1 MSASS
6 VHLTRA
12 GILELTHLGRICG
25 SQELFCDRYEILH
38 ILGRGG
44 FGVTFL
50 AKDAILPGQPLC
62 VIKQLFPSVNHPAA
76 LKLAQR
82 RFEQEAK
89 TLSKL
94 GSHANIPTLL
104 NYFEVDQEFYLVQE
118 YIRGTTLNA
127 EVKKFGPFSEGVVK
141 QILRDF
147 LPVLHYVHANQVIHR
162 DIKPPNLIRCR
173 DDGRLVLIDFGAVKD
188 RLLNASANALQSTAT
203 QFVGTVGFAPPEQAA
218 SRPVYSS
225 DIFALG
231 MTCLYL
237 LSGKPPLSFDYD
249 RKTREINWQEHLS
262 VSEHFGTVLSRMVKL
277 SARHRYQSAEEIL
290 RAMELEPYLDNLQD
304 CMNSRPR
311 QKGTAAIAANETAK
325 AIGESNN
332 AVPDRKAMALQ
343 IWQAQS
349 NSRRAERH
357 LQLCPSLG

>member
-1 MSASS
+1 MSGSS

-12 GILELTHLGRICG
+12 GISELTHLGRICG
-25 SQELFCDRYEILH
+25 SKELFCDRYEILR

-50 AKDAILPGQPLC
+50 AKDAVLPGQPLC

-76 LKLAQR
+76 LQLARR

-94 GSHANIPTLL
+94 GSHANVPTLL
-104 NYFEVDQEFYLVQE
+104 NYFEVDDEFYLVQE
-118 YIRGTTLNA
+118 YVRGTTLSA
-127 EVKKFGPFSEGVVK
+127 EVKQFGPFSERAVK
-141 QILRDF
+141 QILLDF
-147 LPVLHYVHANQVIHR
+147 LPILDYVHANHVIHR

-188 RLLNASANALQSTAT
+188 RMLNIPNNSMQSMAT
-203 QFVGTVGFAPPEQAA
+203 QFVGTVGFAPPEQSN
-218 SRPVYSS
+218 SRPVYAS

-231 MTCLYL
+231 VTCLYL
-237 LSGKPPLSFDYD
+237 LSGRTPLSFDYD
-249 RKTREINWQEHLS
+249 PKTREINWQEHVTVSSHFGSILARMTKLS
-262 VSEHFGTVLSRMVKL
+262 V
-277 SARHRYQSAEEIL
+277 RHRYQSAQEIL

-311 QKGTAAIAANETAK
+311 QIAQRSGDSTGDSLGLGTPVTA
-325 AIGESNN
+325 
-332 AVPDRKAMALQ
+332 RKAMAQ
-343 IWQAQS
+343 RIWDAQS
-349 NSRRAERH
+349 KSRRVGGH
-357 LQLCPSLG
+357 LQLCPSLGLS